1 MQKEITKGVT
11 FELEGG
17 VAAVKADL
25 NVLAIPVLES
35 IQAKIESGEI
45 DPIKGTD
52 LDAVVMNKV
61 IEQLKVVLAA

>member
-11 FELEGG
+11 FELSGG

-25 NVLAIPVLES
+25 NVLAIPVLEA

-52 LDAVVMNKV
+52 LDAIVMNKV
-61 IEQLKVVLAA
+61 IEQLKKVLAA